1 MIYFKL
7 KVFPQ
12 ISETFIVSNLVYAKQ
27 KGFSI
32 KIYTDKYLGLE
43 NSSQATLLHKNK
55 IEADVIK
62 PIALSQSYCK
72 KILQAAKMLLNL
84 RVLLAI
90 IPYYKLKR
98 KKNFSPLISLYQYK
112 ALKSN
117 LIHVHFNNAL
127 STLLDLKKIRFINPK
142 CIVTYH
148 GYDAFLNDKEDFQR
162 IYGDFYRSNVV
173 AVTTNSNYLKQQV
186 VNLGVEPSKI
196 EVIPIGINFNKFKG
210 SAKQLNN
217 HKTIQLL
224 TVGRLV
230 QLKGQIYVIRAVRDI
245 VNQGYKVKYTM
256 IGDGNYRNV
265 LEEEVNKLNLFQYIN
280 FEGAKSQDEII
291 SYLQDSDVFMMP
303 STYDNATGRREAFGL
318 VSLEAQ
324 AAGLPVIGFK
334 SGGFPDT
341 IIEGKTGFAVE
352 DRNHHALVQKIKR
365 LIEHKDFYHQM
376 SSAAINHAS
385 QYDFKYTTQKY
396 LDLYKKHG
404 SSI

>member
-7 KVFPQ
+7 KAFPQ
-12 ISETFIVSNLVYAKQ
+12 IPETFIVSNLVYAKQ
-27 KGFSI
+27 KGFNI

-43 NSSQATLLHKNK
+43 NSSQATLLQKNK

-62 PIALSQSYCK
+62 PIALSQSYFK
-72 KILQAAKMLLNL
+72 KISQAAKMLLNL

-127 STLLDLKKIRFINPK
+127 STLLDLKKIRFINPR

-148 GYDAFLNDKEDFQR
+148 GYDAFLNDKEGFQR

-186 VNLGVEPSKI
+186 VNLGVESSKI

-210 SAKQLNN
+210 SAKKLNN
-217 HKTIQLL
+217 HKTIQLI

-230 QLKGQIYVIRAVRDI
+230 QLKGQIYVIRAVKNL
-245 VNQGYKVKYTM
+245 VNQGYKVKFTM

-265 LEEEVNKLNLFQYIN
+265 LEEEVNKLNLSQYIN
-280 FEGAKSQDEII
+280 FEGARSQDEII

-303 STYDNATGRREAFGL
+303 STYDDKNGRREAFGL

-324 AAGLPVIGFK
+324 ASGLPVIGFK

-341 IIEGKTGFAVE
+341 IVEGKTGFAVK
-352 DRNHHALVQKIKR
+352 DRDTVELVEKIKHLIDYPTIYNR
-365 LIEHKDFYHQM
+365 MSKKAIEHAEKFDHKHTT
-376 SSAAINHAS
+376 N
-385 QYDFKYTTQKY
+385 QY
-396 LDLYKKHG
+396 LEIYKKH
-404 SSI
+404 IH